1 MVKRC
6 FLPLLLLF
14 TLTACSQA
22 PAMPEPA
29 ADPAPPTE
37 SQEPEDTLSVP
48 PSLLQLREDM
58 AGARGAIAYLG
69 TLESPDGLPER
80 MVTSGYFEEY
90 PFLASAPII
99 SYEGSHA
106 YCFVPKDPADSLTVR
121 SLTDGQVLYEGAGEP
136 ILLICNVSDVT
147 PNTELSLT
155 SPDGVSTTFSP
166 ALGMCDGTVAVPGD
180 GTVYD
185 FSRYESRA
193 PETAPQV
200 SFLGTWSTQAV
211 FEDQP
216 ILCKLTFQPDG
227 TMEYLCGYVDTDVL
241 DLLRGTFYVVDDNAK
256 YPPGA
261 VLFELSFTSDGTP
274 FWGVFT
280 IEPSDDGGITVT
292 HVSGDPLI
300 YGFNGAALTFTP
312 EEA

>member
-29 ADPAPPTE
+29 ADPAPPAE

-99 SYEGSHA
+99 PYEGSHA

-136 ILLICNVSDVT
+136 ILLICNVQKT
-147 PNTELSLT
+147 KPPIQCRSLQIHRFVYVGKAHENV
-155 SPDGVSTTFSP
+155 P
-166 ALGMCDGTVAVPGD
+166 VAA
-180 GTVYD
+180 VY
-185 FSRYESRA
+185 
-193 PETAPQV
+193 
-200 SFLGTWSTQAV
+200 L
-211 FEDQP
+211 
-216 ILCKLTFQPDG
+216 
-227 TMEYLCGYVDTDVL
+227 
-241 DLLRGTFYVVDDNAK
+241 
-256 YPPGA
+256 
-261 VLFELSFTSDGTP
+261 
-274 FWGVFT
+274 
-280 IEPSDDGGITVT
+280 
-292 HVSGDPLI
+292 
-300 YGFNGAALTFTP
+300 
-312 EEA
+312 